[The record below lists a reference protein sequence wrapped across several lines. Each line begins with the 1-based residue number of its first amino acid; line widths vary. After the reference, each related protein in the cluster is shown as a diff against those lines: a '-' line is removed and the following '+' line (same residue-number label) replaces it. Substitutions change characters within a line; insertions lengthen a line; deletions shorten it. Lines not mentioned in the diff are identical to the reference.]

1 MKPYE
6 HHRNVTITKHALKR
20 LRERVKT
27 HEGFDSWEAL
37 AKKARYAGR
46 AEASLTDDE
55 YEWCL
60 DTFKWI
66 PRSAQIREYNGFAYL
81 FEGAGCHARKL
92 ITVIPMFDRKERR
105 S

>member
-27 HEGFDSWEAL
+27 HEGFDSWDAL
-37 AKKARYAGR
+37 VKMARYTGR
-46 AEASLTDDE
+46 PEANLTDDE

-60 DTFKWI
+60 DTFK
-66 PRSAQIREYNGFAYL
+66 
-81 FEGAGCHARKL
+81 
-92 ITVIPMFDRKERR
+92 
-105 S
+105 